1 MRWTGQG
8 TDRHER
14 RPVGDGQPD
23 ALGVRVDC
31 GKHGEQHERLPV
43 RGHVGLPDG
52 RRCQA
57 DSGGVPVLRRPGR
70 KVHYPRHLPGPEAL
84 RLLRR

>member
-31 GKHGEQHERLPV
+31 GKHGEQHERVPV
-43 RGHVGLPDG
+43 RSDEWLSDG
-52 RRCQA
+52 RGRGA
-57 DSGGVPVLRRPGR
+57 DACGVPVLRRPG
-70 KVHYPRHLPGPEAL
+70 GAL
-84 RLLRR
+84 HH

>member
-23 ALGVRVDC
+23 ALGVRVDY

-43 RGHVGLPDG
+43 RGDERLPDG
-52 RRCQA
+52 GRLKA
-57 DSGGVPVLRRPGR
+57 DAGGVPVL
-70 KVHYPRHLPGPEAL
+70 
-84 RLLRR
+84 